1 MHRSNLWSRNLLC
14 IFSEEVFKKWSVMQ
28 DSNLRPLGPKPSALP
43 SCANHRHFITFSFLL
58 QGEVKNGVAKGTWT
72 LDNRNHNPGLYQL
85 SYSHHWTYL
94 KRLLIRRAEYIALIR
109 RLTRKTFAFYCIYTW
124 LLMFY
129 TICAT
134 NQQLTYLFYF
144 IPLSWGAWC
153 RRIS

>member
-1 MHRSNLWSRNLLC
+1 MFYLW
-14 IFSEEVFKKWSVMQ
+14 IFTGKDLKSGRWCKIRTC
-28 DSNLRPLGPKPSALP
+28 DPLDPNQVRYQAAL
-43 SCANHRHFITFSFLL
+43 ITEYSFDVLHCNFWRD
-58 QGEVKNGVAKGTWT
+58 KDGVAKGTWT

-144 IPLSWGAWC
+144 IPCHGGTWC